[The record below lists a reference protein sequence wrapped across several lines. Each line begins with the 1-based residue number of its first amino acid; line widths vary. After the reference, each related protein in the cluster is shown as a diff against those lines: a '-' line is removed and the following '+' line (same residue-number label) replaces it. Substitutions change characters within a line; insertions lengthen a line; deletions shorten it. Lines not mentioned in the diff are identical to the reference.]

1 MMEQV
6 VKTLQSV
13 VSQPLQLDSTNF
25 EALERGL
32 RHFCGKALVNSV
44 NGDPKVL
51 EQVLPIVK
59 KYGAAVIGLCTDR
72 EGVPETAQ
80 ARLDIARRIV
90 EAAGRHG
97 IPKEDV
103 VIDCLALTVSAQQAQ
118 AMETLDALEL
128 VKQELGVRTIL
139 GVSNISFGLPAR
151 DQLNSTFLAM
161 ALARGLDLAIL
172 NPNSAGMTAVFR
184 AAAVLQGKD
193 IGAARYIE
201 AYGGQTAAPAPG
213 APAGPASLEDLVQK
227 GLRREARDAIRA
239 LLEQGEAPM
248 DIIEQRLIPA
258 LDRVGTLFEQG
269 RFFLPQL
276 LNAAETAQAAFSV
289 LQTRLAAQGQSGRS
303 AGRLM
308 VATVQGDIHDIG
320 KNITKCILEN
330 YGFQVL
336 DLGRDVPIETVA
348 ETAAREKIRLVGL
361 SALMTTTLPS
371 MEKTIRALRRAAPDC
386 RIFAAGAVLTPD
398 YAREIGA
405 DYYAKDAKQAVDIA
419 KLVLEQKK

>member
-1 MMEQV
+1 M
-6 VKTLQSV
+6 
-13 VSQPLQLDSTNF
+13 
-25 EALERGL
+25 
-32 RHFCGKALVNSV
+32 
-44 NGDPKVL
+44 
-51 EQVLPIVK
+51 
-59 KYGAAVIGLCTDR
+59 
-72 EGVPETAQ
+72 
-80 ARLDIARRIV
+80 
-90 EAAGRHG
+90 
-97 IPKEDV
+97 
-103 VIDCLALTVSAQQAQ
+103 
-118 AMETLDALEL
+118 
-128 VKQELGVRTIL
+128 
-139 GVSNISFGLPAR
+139 
-151 DQLNSTFLAM
+151 
-161 ALARGLDLAIL
+161 
-172 NPNSAGMTAVFR
+172 
-184 AAAVLQGKD
+184 
-193 IGAARYIE
+193 
-201 AYGGQTAAPAPG
+201 
-213 APAGPASLEDLVQK
+213 
-227 GLRREARDAIRA
+227 
-239 LLEQGEAPM
+239 
-248 DIIEQRLIPA
+248 
-258 LDRVGTLFEQG
+258 GTLFEQG

-289 LQTRLAAQGQSGRS
+289 LQARLAAQGQSGKT